1 MNKQLNKIAQKMFG
15 VNYNQL
21 GIFGKW
27 EVEDKLKE
35 LKSKEDECKTKR
47 Q

>member
-21 GIFGKW
+21 GTFGKW

-35 LKSKEDECKTKR
+35 LKQKEDETI
-47 Q
+47 